1 MLEEDCC
8 LLDAEISCLLG
19 SVDLPEEMIS
29 RIKEYLDR
37 KRMIEESISAQ
48 EEKIALIQDAIR
60 HELLKDPTD
69 TENIQKTY
77 LPRIEHFQ
85 KKKDCKVILFYRQL
99 KKYEQSDWSRGSV

>member
-60 HELLKDPTD
+60 HEVLKDPTN

-77 LPRIEHFQ
+77 LPRIATKE
-85 KKKDCKVILFYRQL
+85 
-99 KKYEQSDWSRGSV
+99 